1 MALPQKALPERERSQ
16 GIGRA
21 CPRYRE
27 EEGKNTTT
35 VSKQRQWISYMKYLF
50 SGLTSVPLAGM
61 AELEFLGITGP
72 DNPVRTEIYRKG
84 KKKVP

>member
-1 MALPQKALPERERSQ
+1 MAFSQNTLSERERSQ

-27 EEGKNTTT
+27 EEGKNTT
-35 VSKQRQWISYMKYLF
+35 VSKQRQWIFYMKYLF
-50 SGLTSVPLAGM
+50 SGLTSVPLAEM
-61 AELEFLGITGP
+61 AEPEFLSITGP
-72 DNPVRTEIYRKG
+72 DNPVRTEIYSKG